1 MVDCSAQSSHAAD
14 YSLGTYKPVSWQP
27 TERFVDFVKLSLGLG
42 VKLENEGMGM
52 AINKDFKA
60 SLKAWKLR
68 KRLGIKFQP
77 TNDLTKHLLLDR
89 RRNVL
94 FIFHHV
100 KFLKTQ
106 AGLYLPIQ
114 KSLGLT
120 IDESLKKGTLP
131 PQLLAET
138 LHSIQ
143 AVLFPPHNKKAARIL
158 KKLIANHD
166 TPFDP
171 ECARYDGETLPKDF
185 RYIYWAKRIAD
196 LHGLLEK
203 WPPRN
208 SIERWLQWQSSEG
221 NALLVA
227 FIALLISII
236 IGIISIGLSAV
247 QIWISWMAWK
257 HPVES

>member
-1 MVDCSAQSSHAAD
+1 
-14 YSLGTYKPVSWQP
+14 
-27 TERFVDFVKLSLGLG
+27 
-42 VKLENEGMGM
+42 M
-52 AINKDFKA
+52 AVTKDFKA

-68 KRLGIKFQP
+68 KRLGVKFQP
-77 TNDLTKHLLLDR
+77 TDDLTKHLLLDR
-89 RRNVL
+89 RRSVL

-100 KFLKTQ
+100 KFLKAQ

-114 KSLGLT
+114 KNLGLT
-120 IDESLKKGTLP
+120 VNESLKNGTLP

-158 KKLIANHD
+158 KKLISNRD
-166 TPFDP
+166 TQFDP

-196 LHGLLEK
+196 LHDLLEK
-203 WPPRN
+203 RPPRN
-208 SIERWLQWQSSEG
+208 GMERWLQWQSSEG

-236 IGIISIGLSAV
+236 VGVISIGLSAV

-257 HPVES
+257 HPPKSNILSDYSFTAPTYVNISAS